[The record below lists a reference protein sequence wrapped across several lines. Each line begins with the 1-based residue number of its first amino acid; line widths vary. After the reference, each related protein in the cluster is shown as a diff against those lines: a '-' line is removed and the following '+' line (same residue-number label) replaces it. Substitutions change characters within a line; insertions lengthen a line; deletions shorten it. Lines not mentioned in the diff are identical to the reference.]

1 MATGKL
7 ELDAAPSAA
16 RVRQVETR
24 GHAIGR
30 MQHRRHNHI
39 VRIHAFSEDLIR
51 TFTRRIVHGVLYL
64 HEMGMSHGDI
74 KDANVLVNAQG
85 SRSLGGPR
93 HFRNASP
100 LKLDRF
106 PSSRMW
112 RASVVLRRATVPAF
126 ALACGLWSSC
136 PASRNEPVKTN
147 ADAPSFPD
155 PDRSA
160 SPPLSS
166 RDKLR
171 LSRRF
176 TRRKQTKYHTYVI
189 VGSGTAANAAIEA
202 IRQEDGAAD
211 ILVLSDEHALP
222 RRDFGTEKAAGD
234 SDDDEAARD
243 APLAPALLESYN
255 EWRRHLSA
263 RFEEDAAG
271 AAPPLTLLLDKRPVD
286 FDVEKNRV
294 VLGDGTDVR
303 YERCLIASAG
313 RPKHFYVLDS
323 DRVSYALSDRVNTC
337 TTRGDFVRLHQ
348 VAAGRADDD
357 DGRGVYSVLVIGA
370 GFLGCEVACALATH
384 PRTHHCQTKLVF
396 VESVPG
402 ARTLPRYLA
411 EELARRLTR
420 AGVDV
425 VPDRLV
431 TSLRPSGDDDESESG
446 VTVTVLGKDK
456 PETALEADYVVLAS
470 THTDPAP
477 SLRMGRAT
485 RAGGGL
491 ERDEKNGGLVVNAQL
506 EAVSGLF
513 VAGNA
518 ASYYD
523 PYLGRRR
530 VDRYDHAVNSGLTA
544 GRNMARSLR
553 GAGKMKTYRHQP
565 LFRSHLPG
573 LGVLMEGIGEV
584 DASLRTVGVWVRSP
598 TRGSNETGGAPYERG
613 VVYYLKGNKI
623 MGMLLWNA
631 SDVLESA
638 RQLMLS
644 RPEIRDN
651 VVEELKHT
659 ISLAPND
666 WLHVVST

>member
-1 MATGKL
+1 MW
-7 ELDAAPSAA
+7 
-16 RVRQVETR
+16 
-24 GHAIGR
+24 
-30 MQHRRHNHI
+30 
-39 VRIHAFSEDLIR
+39 
-51 TFTRRIVHGVLYL
+51 
-64 HEMGMSHGDI
+64 
-74 KDANVLVNAQG
+74 
-85 SRSLGGPR
+85 RSWR
-93 HFRNASP
+93 SP
-100 LKLDRF
+100 L
-106 PSSRMW
+106 
-112 RASVVLRRATVPAF
+112 PAA
-126 ALACGLWSSC
+126 ALAAG
-136 PASRNEPVKTN
+136 
-147 ADAPSFPD
+147 
-155 PDRSA
+155 
-160 SPPLSS
+160 LSS
-166 RDKLR
+166 VWRPSLSEPMKAPADVLPSPGGDKMR
-171 LSRRF
+171 LTRRF
-176 TRRKQTKYHTYVI
+176 TRRKQTKHHAYVI

-202 IRQEDGAAD
+202 IRQEDASAD
-211 ILVLSDEHALP
+211 ILVLSDENALP
-222 RRDFGTEKAAGD
+222 RLDFGQQQQRAADDDDDGGED
-234 SDDDEAARD
+234 SDADTEE
-243 APLAPALLESYN
+243 PLAPALLESYN

-263 RFEEDAAG
+263 RFEEDAASSAAG
-271 AAPPLTLLLDKRPVD
+271 APPPPLTLLLDKRPLE

-294 VLGDGTDVR
+294 LLGDGTEVR

-313 RPKHFYVLDS
+313 RPRHFYVLDS
-323 DRVSYALSDRVNTC
+323 DRVSYALKDRVNTC
-337 TTRGDFVRLHQ
+337 TARADFVRLDQ
-348 VAAGRADDD
+348 LAAGGSEEGGGD
-357 DGRGVYSVLVIGA
+357 VQSVLVIGA
-370 GFLGCEVACALATH
+370 GFLGCEVACALATD
-384 PRTHHCQTKLVF
+384 PRNDHMKTKLVF
-396 VESVPG
+396 VEQAPA
-402 ARTLPRYLA
+402 ARTLPPYLS
-411 EELARRLTR
+411 EELARRLSR

-431 TSLRPSGDDDESESG
+431 TSLRPSVDDDDNESDSG
-446 VTVTVLGKDK
+446 VTVGVLGKDK
-456 PETALEADYVVLAS
+456 PEASLDADYVVLAS

-477 SLRMGRAT
+477 TLRMGRAT

-530 VDRYDHAVNSGLTA
+530 VDRYDHAVNSGLAA

-573 LGVLMEGIGEV
+573 LGVLIEGIGEV
-584 DASLRTVGVWVRSP
+584 DSSLRTVGVWVQPPNISAGP
-598 TRGSNETGGAPYERG
+598 NGGRGMPYERG

-623 MGMLLWNA
+623 MGIVLWNA

>member
-1 MATGKL
+1 MWRSFVRTSGLASLPAAALAT
-7 ELDAAPSAA
+7 
-16 RVRQVETR
+16 T
-24 GHAIGR
+24 
-30 MQHRRHNHI
+30 
-39 VRIHAFSEDLIR
+39 FSS
-51 TFTRRIVHGVLYL
+51 F
-64 HEMGMSHGDI
+64 
-74 KDANVLVNAQG
+74 
-85 SRSLGGPR
+85 
-93 HFRNASP
+93 SP
-100 LKLDRF
+100 P
-106 PSSRMW
+106 PSS
-112 RASVVLRRATVPAF
+112 
-126 ALACGLWSSC
+126 
-136 PASRNEPVKTN
+136 EPVRGLS
-147 ADAPSFPD
+147 DAPIPD
-155 PDRSA
+155 AQPLL
-160 SPPLSS
+160 PPSG
-166 RDKLR
+166 DKVR

-176 TRRKQTKYHTYVI
+176 TRRKQTKHHRYVI

-202 IRQEDGAAD
+202 IRQEDAHAD
-211 ILVLSDEHALP
+211 ILVLSDENARP
-222 RRDFGTEKAAGD
+222 RRDFTSSGRAA
-234 SDDDEAARD
+234 DDRHHVPPADE
-243 APLAPALLESYN
+243 PLSPALLQSYN

-263 RFEEDAAG
+263 RFEDDVVSSSG
-271 AAPPLTLLLDKRPVD
+271 APPPLTLLLDKRPLE

-294 VLGDGTDVR
+294 LLGDGTEVR
-303 YERCLIASAG
+303 YERCLVASAG

-323 DRVSYALSDRVNTC
+323 DRLSYALKDRVNTC
-337 TTRGDFVRLHQ
+337 TTRADFGRLDQ
-348 VAAGRADDD
+348 LVAVPSHNGRTDVH
-357 DGRGVYSVLVIGA
+357 RVLVIGA
-370 GFLGCEVACALATH
+370 GFLGCEVACALATDGRNH
-384 PRTHHCQTKLVF
+384 PDRLQTTLVF
-396 VESVPG
+396 VEHAPG

-411 EELARRLTR
+411 DDLARRLVH
-420 AGVDV
+420 AGIDV

-431 TSLRPSGDDDESESG
+431 TSLRPRVDDENNESDRG
-446 VTVTVLGKDK
+446 VTVRVLGKDK
-456 PETALEADYVVLAS
+456 PEAALDADYVVLAS

-477 SLRMGRAT
+477 TLRMGRAT

-544 GRNMARSLR
+544 GRNMARSLL
-553 GAGKMKTYRHQP
+553 GAGKMKVYRHQP

-573 LGVLMEGIGEV
+573 VGVLMEGIGEV
-584 DASLRTVGVWVRSP
+584 DSSLRTVGVWVRPLSSLG
-598 TRGSNETGGAPYERG
+598 TDVDGARDLSYERG

-623 MGMLLWNA
+623 MGILLWNA

-659 ISLAPND
+659 ISLAPNE